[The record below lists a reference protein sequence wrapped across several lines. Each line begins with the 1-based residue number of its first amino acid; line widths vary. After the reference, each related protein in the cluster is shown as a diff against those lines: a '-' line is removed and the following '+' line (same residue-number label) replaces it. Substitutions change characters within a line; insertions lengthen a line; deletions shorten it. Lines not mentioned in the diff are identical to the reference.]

1 MNQNFLKLWWYVGGI
16 AVIVIIAF
24 AIWRFSSSQAP
35 VATNTQTATS
45 TPVSAIQQTQL
56 PPLSSGNT
64 TADIQ
69 NDLNQT
75 SNGSAAL
82 NQDQNSVNASIQS
95 L

>member
-1 MNQNFLKLWWYVGGI
+1 MIVVIAIALIFWYL
-16 AVIVIIAF
+16 
-24 AIWRFSSSQAP
+24 SSTQAP
-35 VATNTQTATS
+35 TTTNTQI
-45 TPVSAIQQTQL
+45 SAVQQNQI

-64 TADIQ
+64 TTDIQ

-82 NQDQNSVNASIQS
+82 NQDQNSVNASIQG